1 MRDDVRRKKTILRR
15 GIESENN
22 NRVLRMRYSSC
33 TVVDQERRNGI
44 NL

>member
-22 NRVLRMRYSSC
+22 NRVLRMRYSS
-33 TVVDQERRNGI
+33 TVVGQERRNGI